1 MQTEKLPLQYKTFAR
16 EECEKPVPLR
26 WAASSVQS
34 PLFSSGPWPCTERDL
49 QLLSKTNKK
58 KVRFIIANY
67 FKKVKGIYIVNNL
80 N

>member
-49 QLLSKTNKK
+49 QLLSKTNNNNKK
-58 KVRFIIANY
+58 KGKILLLQTTLKR
-67 FKKVKGIYIVNNL
+67 
-80 N
+80 